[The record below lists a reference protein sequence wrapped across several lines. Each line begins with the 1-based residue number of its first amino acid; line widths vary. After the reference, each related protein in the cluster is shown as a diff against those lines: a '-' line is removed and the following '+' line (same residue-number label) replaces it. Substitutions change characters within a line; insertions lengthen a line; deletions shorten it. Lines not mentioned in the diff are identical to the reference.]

1 MTDKYPWQTMAEGDS
16 FLVEGGSPQLGRTLR
31 IYGCRWLKNHKETH
45 SHLRIVVHEEDS
57 GTYRVWMVAKKWQ
70 PSFPFYGEFQE

>member
-16 FLVEGGSPQLGRTLR
+16 FLVEGDSPQLGRMLR
-31 IYGCRWLKNHKETH
+31 IYGCRWLKNHNETH
-45 SHLRIVVHEEDS
+45 SHLRVIVNKEGVEA
-57 GTYRVWMVAKKWQ
+57 YRVWMVAKEWQ